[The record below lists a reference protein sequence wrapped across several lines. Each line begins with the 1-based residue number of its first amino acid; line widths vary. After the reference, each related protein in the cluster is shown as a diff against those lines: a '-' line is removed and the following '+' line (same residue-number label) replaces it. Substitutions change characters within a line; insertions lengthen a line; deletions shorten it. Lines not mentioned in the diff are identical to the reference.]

1 MIKLTLMFLQV
12 LSAVAY
18 MHEEGV
24 VHRDLKPENLLYY
37 RWAGKIAYYS
47 LLESDHLICPSFDLI
62 SSNQR
67 TFSIIGELGKSLVSF
82 TWNLLP
88 IWSYI
93 LSCSPDADSKIMISD
108 FGLSKM
114 EESGVMAT
122 ACGTPGYVA
131 PEVFVFLGFSFLRQ
145 IESSWQWQRWSQRYW
160 IVS

>member
-62 SSNQR
+62 SLNQR
-67 TFSIIGELGKSLVSF
+67 TFSIIGELGKYLDNWLKSLVSF
-82 TWNLLP
+82 KTWNMSFSSLF
-88 IWSYI
+88 
-93 LSCSPDADSKIMISD
+93 D
-108 FGLSKM
+108 
-114 EESGVMAT
+114 
-122 ACGTPGYVA
+122 
-131 PEVFVFLGFSFLRQ
+131 FVFYLAALTRTVR
-145 IESSWQWQRWSQRYW
+145 SWSATLVFPRWRSRGSWPPPVARLAMWPPRYLFFGGLAF
-160 IVS
+160 